1 MEAHYIALLF
11 FLFWVAI
18 LIYIKSYIDKKA
30 NEALGIFPS
39 IDSVNILFREK
50 GVSGKSRKSF
60 STKMSGVINILD
72 IIVTN
77 DELWIRGPKYFVE
90 SLIESDLLHKVNI
103 KDIVN
108 VEFNKKNKVVLSF
121 KSNSNSLTVLD
132 LKMKKAKVFVET
144 FNLKN

>member
-11 FLFWVAI
+11 FLLWVAI
-18 LIYIKSYIDKKA
+18 IIYIKSYIDKKA

>member
-1 MEAHYIALLF
+1 
-11 FLFWVAI
+11 
-18 LIYIKSYIDKKA
+18 
-30 NEALGIFPS
+30 
-39 IDSVNILFREK
+39 
-50 GVSGKSRKSF
+50 
-60 STKMSGVINILD
+60 MSGVINILD